1 MADQFTPTPDE
12 QANID
17 AASAVAQNARSNLKM
32 EQDILQRTRED
43 YNPTGPEGTMGSQPT
58 FNEPTPQDH
67 MQDLMKV
74 APLFMALGALGGRF
88 SHQSGL
94 TMLSSTNAMMQ
105 GIVKGD
111 AQAYDQAREKY
122 EKDYAEFKDK
132 NNTWMDVYR
141 AYLAGYKGRVD
152 ASVRAVAGANAAV
165 GIADKDLVAAHAD
178 VAKRALIM
186 NQIDKAQ
193 GQIDRYR
200 HQDITDAIK
209 AQADADRAAA
219 AGKNAD
225 TNAGKAAAA
234 AAAKGGATD
243 ADTQQTVAL
252 GNEIIAQLESGDTGT
267 FGGAGIGGMLSRG
280 KEYVATK
287 IDSDAAHPASTLAT
301 KADLFTEKMTAA
313 LKVKG
318 QRMDAGD
325 RIIIRD
331 AIDIIKN
338 KGVSDPIAIDKI
350 REALRVIQKQMG
362 AETKVVD
369 GVTYTKGADGKWMGP
384 PK

>member
-17 AASAVAQNARSNLKM
+17 AASAVAQNARSNLSM

-67 MQDLMKV
+67 MQDLMKA
-74 APLFMALGALGGRF
+74 APLFMALGALGGAF
-88 SHQSGL
+88 SHQSGI
-94 TMLSSTNAMMQ
+94 TMLASTNAMMKGLVQ
-105 GIVKGD
+105 GN
-111 AQAYDQAREKY
+111 AEAYDQAREKY
-122 EKDYAEFKDK
+122 EKDYAQFKDK
-132 NNTWMDVYR
+132 NQTWMDVYR
-141 AYLAGYKGRVD
+141 AYLTAYKGRVD

-186 NQIDKAQ
+186 NQIDRTQ
-193 GQIDRYR
+193 GLLNRYSR
-200 HQDITDAIK
+200 QDITDMIK
-209 AQADADRAAA
+209 AEADKQRADAAT
-219 AGKNAD
+219 KNAD
-225 TNAGKAAAA
+225 TNATKAAT

-252 GNEIIAQLESGDTGT
+252 GNEIIAQLESHDTGT